1 MEFDHLLPFCDP
13 GHVEKNLLSA
23 CITVMWNLID
33 FEKIASV
40 CNFKS
45 QAQHT
50 FLKKVKD
57 HHISADFLIICLQ
70 TLAKEIASDFCKEW
84 RTTNNDIAIYNDLL
98 AYFSPKNKSISN
110 VNLARIFPLV
120 NGPLLSTFMLR
131 VEVRCCNGEL
141 FYGADCIITKTST
154 ISK

>member
-1 MEFDHLLPFCDP
+1 MEFDHLLPFCGP

-23 CITVMWNLID
+23 CLTVMWDLIG

-50 FLKKVKD
+50 FLKKVKE

-84 RTTNNDIAIYNDLL
+84 RKTNRDIPIYNDLL
-98 AYFSPKNKSISN
+98 TYFSPKNKSISN

-141 FYGADCIITKTST
+141 FYGAKQDTLS
-154 ISK
+154 